1 MANEW
6 EIKSRGTQCA
16 VTGRDFV
23 DGEAFYTLLYREEG
37 GGFRREDL
45 SVEAW
50 KQRDHGTEREK
61 GLFSSWKSRFE
72 VPPPPAPEAFGKKT
86 AEELLRRYLEEG
98 GEEHANVRYILALM
112 LERKRLLKPI
122 ESKEE
127 ADGKRY
133 LIYEHRETGE
143 SFVIFDPRLHLDQLE
158 AVQLGVAELLQG

>member
-6 EIKSRGTQCA
+6 EIKTRGTQCA
-16 VTGRDFV
+16 VTGRNFAE
-23 DGEAFYTLLYREEG
+23 GEAFYTLLYREEE
-37 GGFRREDL
+37 GGFLREDL

-50 KQRDHGTEREK
+50 KQRDKDEERAR

-72 VPPPPAPEAFGKKT
+72 VPPPPPPEAFGKKT
-86 AEELLRRYLEEG
+86 AEELLRRYLEEE

-127 ADGKRY
+127 DGRRF

-158 AVQLGVAELLQG
+158 AVQGAVAELLQG